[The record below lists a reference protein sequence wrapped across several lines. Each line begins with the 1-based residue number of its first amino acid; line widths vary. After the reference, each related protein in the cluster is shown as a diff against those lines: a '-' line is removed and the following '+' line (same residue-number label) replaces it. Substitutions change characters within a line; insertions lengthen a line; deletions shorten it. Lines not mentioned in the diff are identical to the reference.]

1 MSNFDALF
9 GESEFDL
16 RDLSPANNL
25 DTMSIHGLLD
35 AQKKSVERGDR
46 RGDHGRLESGTC
58 RTV

>member
-16 RDLSPANNL
+16 RDLSPANNS
-25 DTMSIHGLLD
+25 DTMSIHVLLD

>member
-16 RDLSPANNL
+16 RDLSPSNNS

-35 AQKKSVERGDR
+35 AQKKSVERGDL
-46 RGDHGRLESGTC
+46 RGDRGELESGTC